1 MSVRYAG
8 VRSND
13 TVDCLDGVCVSLWL
27 QGCPHHCE
35 GCHNP
40 ETWDVLGGYE
50 LPSDYIDKILVLLRK
65 NGIHRDLSILG
76 GEPMIDDNL
85 DIILPLLKRVKSVY
99 PDTKIYLW
107 SGYTYE
113 TLIKRSKAFQAIS
126 LADVLID
133 GRFDLSHRDITLPL
147 RGSPN
152 QRVIDIPATLAGGK
166 VVLWD
171 RVYKNT

>member
-1 MSVRYAG
+1 
-8 VRSND
+8 
-13 TVDCLDGVCVSLWL
+13 
-27 QGCPHHCE
+27 
-35 GCHNP
+35 
-40 ETWDVLGGYE
+40 
-50 LPSDYIDKILVLLRK
+50 
-65 NGIHRDLSILG
+65 
-76 GEPMIDDNL
+76 MIDGNL

-113 TLIKRSKAFQAIS
+113 TLIKRSKAFHAIS

-152 QRVIDIPATLAGGK
+152 QRVIDIPATLSSGE

>member
-1 MSVRYAG
+1 MIMRYAG

-40 ETWDVLGGYE
+40 ETWDVNGGYD
-50 LPSDYIDKILVLLRK
+50 LPSDYIDRILVLLRK

-76 GEPMIDDNL
+76 GEPMTDGNL

-113 TLIKRSKAFQAIS
+113 TLIKRPKAFQAIS
-126 LADVLID
+126 LDDVLID

-152 QRVIDIPATLAGGK
+152 QRVIDIPATLASGK